1 MAGGFC
7 RGKVA
12 YAVESEIFSTFSRSD
27 RPEISIRQKLN
38 KEQMEISGRPCRKK
52 SSWYMMN
59 VSERQKMETINT
71 PYDDTFRTLLQN
83 CERDGI
89 LTAEDMQ
96 KRAKPAPAQ
105 PAIGPSSEQLSAFD
119 QEWYERVKRYTR
131 EKAVPS

>member
-1 MAGGFC
+1 MHRA
-7 RGKVA
+7 
-12 YAVESEIFSTFSRSD
+12 
-27 RPEISIRQKLN
+27 IRQ
-38 KEQMEISGRPCRKK
+38 G
-52 SSWYMMN
+52 Y
-59 VSERQKMETINT
+59 
-71 PYDDTFRTLLQN
+71 FRTLLQN

-131 EKAVPS
+131 EKGGAVITLFQPRPCLL